1 MKLTTRATLIV
12 SCVISL
18 AIVLGA
24 QDMPTKTTETIKGTP
39 KVTTQE
45 LSGIVDF
52 VEGNTLVVV
61 MDSGEVRTFHP
72 PASRRFIIDGKE
84 VTLHDLRPGTKL
96 KATITTLTTPVTE
109 RTTTVGSGKVVHVK
123 GDTVVLKLPN
133 GEDRTYTV
141 QPSYQFEIEGKPA
154 TVKNLKKGMIVQA
167 NMITEDPK
175 VEIARNTV
183 VTGEAPPV
191 TPVAAET
198 PKELAAAAPAPSTPN
213 PPRQQRPNRAPAT
226 QTRASAES
234 FTSGKLIGLIALVVI
249 LCVLAVLWM
258 RSAKRPGIGDAPEVE
273 VSRRDPNRRRWTAPA
288 AQQSPAAARSRQG
301 VVC

>member
-18 AIVLGA
+18 AIGLGA
-24 QDMPTKTTETIKGTP
+24 QDMPTKTTEKIKGTP

-72 PASRRFIIDGKE
+72 PASRRFVIDGKE
-84 VTLHDLRPGTKL
+84 VTIHDLRPGTKL

-175 VEIARNTV
+175 VEIAKNTV
-183 VTGEAPPV
+183 VTGETPPV
-191 TPVAAET
+191 TPVASET
-198 PKELAAAAPAPSTPN
+198 PKELAAAAPAPSTPE
-213 PPRQQRPNRAPAT
+213 PAAAAAPEPAPAT
-226 QTRASAES
+226 EAPPAES
-234 FTSGKLIGLIALVVI
+234 STSGRMIGLISLVVI
-249 LCVLAVLWM
+249 LCVVAALWM
-258 RSAKRPGIGDAPEVE
+258 RSRSDREHRAKK
-273 VSRRDPNRRRWTAPA
+273 
-288 AQQSPAAARSRQG
+288 
-301 VVC
+301 

>member
-1 MKLTTRATLIV
+1 MKLTTRATLTM

-18 AIVLGA
+18 AFVLGA
-24 QDMPTKTTETIKGTP
+24 QDMPTRTTEKIKGTP

-45 LSGIVDF
+45 LSGMVDF

-72 PASRRFIIDGKE
+72 PESRRFVIDGRE
-84 VTLHDLRPGTKL
+84 VTVHDLRPGTKL
-96 KATITTLTTPVTE
+96 KATITTLITPVTE

-175 VEIARNTV
+175 VEIARNTT

-198 PKELAAAAPAPSTPN
+198 PKELAAAAPAPSEPATAAAPESV
-213 PPRQQRPNRAPAT
+213 PAT
-226 QTRASAES
+226 QPAPPPES
-234 FTSGKLIGLIALVVI
+234 FTSQKLIGLIALVVI

-258 RSAKRPGIGDAPEVE
+258 RSRSDRQQHAKR
-273 VSRRDPNRRRWTAPA
+273 
-288 AQQSPAAARSRQG
+288 
-301 VVC
+301 